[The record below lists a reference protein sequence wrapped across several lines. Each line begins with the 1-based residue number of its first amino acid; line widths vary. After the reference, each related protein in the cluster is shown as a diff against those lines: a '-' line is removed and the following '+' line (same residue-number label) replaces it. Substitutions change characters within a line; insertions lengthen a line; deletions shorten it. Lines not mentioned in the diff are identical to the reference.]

1 MLLEL
6 RFHFHLFSTIKDS
19 MLEED
24 TNSLLDSFKLTLHSM
39 LVIYSQVDQLPNN
52 TKNILHLVE
61 IALSYHQ
68 LSAILDTPQLLLS
81 LSTSLPTGLLVNT
94 MSPNTDVEVSLL

>member
-6 RFHFHLFSTIKDS
+6 RFHFHPFSTIKDS
-19 MLEED
+19 MSEED
-24 TNSLLDSFKLTLHSM
+24 TNSLSDSFKLTLHYM
-39 LVIYSQVDQLPNN
+39 LVIYLQVDQLPNN

-68 LSAILDTPQLLLS
+68 LSVILDTPQLPLS
-81 LSTSLPTGLLVNT
+81 LLTLLLTGLSVNT
-94 MSPNTDVEVSLL
+94 MSLNMDVEASLL